1 MSPQHP
7 AIILTQR
14 MRRSLYVIALA
25 LIFVIV
31 AFSRSLT
38 PGADDSAPVVAVVDS
53 ENTTPRPLLRILSDA
68 VTPAGAIDGAA
79 ADSGSNPDGDAVAA
93 KAPAAESATVNRSVD
108 AGVIGVTDLDLTRAL
123 RPSFVGDLN
132 AFIQA
137 TRYVLA
143 IEIDT
148 ERRVISGEQRVR
160 YTNRDAVALDDL
172 VFRLYPNTAHMGGL
186 MTVRAAAING
196 APVSTENGYGA
207 VRDGSAIRLVLPAP
221 LQRGESVD
229 VTLQYTIEVP
239 LNPRTNY
246 AIFGEVD
253 GIFSLPGL
261 YAQIPPRDAQGRWR
275 AEPLPA
281 YGDIVLGET
290 ALFMA
295 RIRVPADFKLAVT
308 GVCNDFADGA
318 NHREYDCVAAPARDF
333 AVHMSRNYW
342 IAEATVPTTNDES
355 IIVRSFYLPQDER
368 HGKRALAYAADA
380 LKTYEARFAPYPYR
394 VLNVFQST
402 TPIGGIEYPMAVGVT
417 VVRNDEVYYEWLVA
431 HEVAHQWWY
440 GLVGNDPVNE
450 AWLDEALAQYS
461 TILYVEAVDGERA
474 ARDRKQRFFT
484 ERWRREQRERGDT
497 RVGQP
502 TGEFMR
508 WAYAPIVYGKGPLFF
523 DAVRKQVG
531 DAAFGQWL
539 KSYFA
544 AKRYGIATGEDLL
557 AAADAAGI
565 GSQVRAAH
573 AQWIAQ

>member
-1 MSPQHP
+1 
-7 AIILTQR
+7 
-14 MRRSLYVIALA
+14 MRRGLYVIALA

-31 AFSRSLT
+31 ALSRSLT
-38 PGADDSAPVVAVVDS
+38 PAADDSAPVVAVAVIDAPGA
-53 ENTTPRPLLRILSDA
+53 TPRPLLRVL
-68 VTPAGAIDGAA
+68 T
-79 ADSGSNPDGDAVAA
+79 DAVAR
-93 KAPAAESATVNRSVD
+93 APAEAPSGADASAAGDVAPARALAPESATINRSAD
-108 AGVIGVTDLDLTRAL
+108 AGLSDVGGLDMALAL
-123 RPSFVGDLN
+123 RPSFAGDLD
-132 AFIQA
+132 AFKQA

-143 IEIDT
+143 LEIDT

-160 YTNRDAVALDDL
+160 YTNRDALALEDL

-186 MTVRAAAING
+186 MTVRAAAVNG
-196 APVSTENGYGA
+196 APVAVENGYGA
-207 VRDGSAIRLVLPAP
+207 VRDGSAMRLALPAP
-221 LQRGESVD
+221 LRSGESVD
-229 VTLQYTIEVP
+229 VMLQYIIEVP

-275 AEPLPA
+275 AGPLPA

-290 ALFMA
+290 SLFLA
-295 RIRVPADFKLAVT
+295 RIRAPAEFKLAVT
-308 GVCNDFADGA
+308 AVCNDFADGPG
-318 NHREYDCVAAPARDF
+318 HRVHDCVAAPARDF
-333 AVHMSRNYW
+333 AVHMSRAYW
-342 IAEATVPTTNDES
+342 MSETAVPSTNGES
-355 IIVRSFYLPQDER
+355 IVVRSFYLPQDEG

-380 LKTYEARFAPYPYR
+380 LKVYEARFAPYPYR

-417 VVRNDEVYYEWLVA
+417 AVRNDEVYFEWLVA

-440 GLVGNDPVNE
+440 GLVGNDPINE

-461 TILYVEAVDGERA
+461 TVLYLEAMDGERA

-484 ERWRREQRERGDT
+484 DRWRREQRERGDA

-502 TGEFMR
+502 TGDFMR

-523 DAVRKQVG
+523 DAARKQVG

-539 KSYFA
+539 QGYFT
-544 AKRYGIATGEDLL
+544 AKRYGIATGDDLL

-565 GSQVRAAH
+565 GGEVRAAY

>member
-1 MSPQHP
+1 
-7 AIILTQR
+7 
-14 MRRSLYVIALA
+14 MRRGLYVIALA

-31 AFSRSLT
+31 AFSRSIT
-38 PGADDSAPVVAVVDS
+38 PGADDSAPLVAVVDS
-53 ENTTPRPLLRILSDA
+53 ENATPRPLLRILTDA
-68 VTPAGAIDGAA
+68 VAPAPDNAA
-79 ADSGSNPDGDAVAA
+79 PASGSNEAGDTVDA
-93 KAPAAESATVNRSVD
+93 KALPAESAPANRSAD
-108 AGVIGVTDLDLTRAL
+108 AELGGISGLDMTQAL
-123 RPSFVGDLN
+123 RPSFARDLD
-132 AFIQA
+132 AFAQA

-160 YTNRDAVALDDL
+160 YTNREAVALDDL

-186 MTVRAAAING
+186 MTVRAAAVNG
-196 APVSTENGYGA
+196 VPVAIENGYGA
-207 VRDGSAIRLVLPAP
+207 VRDGSAIRLALPAP

-229 VTLQYTIEVP
+229 VVLQYVIEAP

-246 AIFGEVD
+246 AIFGEID
-253 GIFSLPGL
+253 GIFSLPGI

-281 YGDIVLGET
+281 YGDIVLGEA
-290 ALFMA
+290 ALFSA
-295 RIRVPADFKLAVT
+295 RIRVPAEFKLAVT
-308 GVCNDFADGA
+308 GVCTESADGA
-318 NHREYDCVAAPARDF
+318 DHRVHDCVAAPVRDF
-333 AVHMSRNYW
+333 AVHMSRAYW
-342 IAEATVPTTNDES
+342 LAEATVASTNGES
-355 IIVRSFYLPQDER
+355 IVVRSFYLPQDER

-380 LKTYEARFAPYPYR
+380 LKVYEARFAPYPYR

-402 TPIGGIEYPMAVGVT
+402 TPIGGIEYPMAIGVT
-417 VVRNDEVYYEWLVA
+417 AVRNDEVYFEWLVA

-440 GLVGNDPVNE
+440 GLVGNDPINE

-461 TILYVEAVDGERA
+461 TVLYVEAMDGERV

-484 ERWRREQRERGDT
+484 ERWRREQRERGDV

-502 TGEFMR
+502 TGNFMR

-531 DAAFGQWL
+531 DAVFGQWL
-539 KSYFA
+539 QGYFA
-544 AKRYGIATGEDLL
+544 ATRHGIATGEDLL
-557 AAADAAGI
+557 AAADVAGI